1 MYGSKLVNAPGTVV
15 ALPHMSLMH
24 SYEEEPMWL
33 GCGKVSKPFRLTV
46 YGARRRRGPTADDTA
61 RRALGV
67 RWVSCAVIDVA
78 ETTVRTKLVTS
89 IHRISVGFLTFLGA
103 SSRNVTRA

>member
-46 YGARRRRGPTADDTA
+46 YGDPSPDGADF
-61 RRALGV
+61 
-67 RWVSCAVIDVA
+67 
-78 ETTVRTKLVTS
+78 
-89 IHRISVGFLTFLGA
+89 HVGEIPDGA
-103 SSRNVTRA
+103 